1 MQALSGSKSISR
13 VRAFD
18 VLIISGILYAAKFFL
33 PVTFLTDVA
42 IFSIYVL
49 AFDLL
54 YGYMG
59 WLSFGHMLYL
69 GVGAYSA
76 ALFLKF
82 VNPNGFVGVAVALLA
97 GGAAGLIIG
106 PVVLRRGGAY
116 FALVNLAFNEIVYF
130 LLLIPLR
137 DYTGGNDGTY
147 FNVTRSPID
156 LANGEVFF
164 VFVLVCLFVAGLAFK
179 HIVGSPFG
187 FLLRAIKENEVKVAF
202 LGYNPFKTKY
212 VAFIISTVLAAFAGA
227 LYSLHYSYVAPSF
240 IDPLRSAEVVIAS
253 LLGGPGTLFGSYVGA
268 AALIGMKDL
277 ISMYTGSWE
286 LVLGIAIIIIMYR
299 FKRGIWGY
307 VEKTLNR
314 RQ

>member
-1 MQALSGSKSISR
+1 MLSR
-13 VRAFD
+13 VRGFE
-18 VLIISGILYAAKFFL
+18 VLAISGILYVAKFFL

-69 GVGAYSA
+69 GVGAYSI

-82 VNPNGFVGVAVALLA
+82 VNPNGLIGIPVALLA
-97 GGAAGLIIG
+97 GAVVGLLIG

-147 FNVTRSPID
+147 FNVIRTPID
-156 LANGEVFF
+156 LADGEVFF
-164 VFVLVCLFVAGLAFK
+164 VFVLLCLFLAGLTFK
-179 HIVGSPFG
+179 YIIGSPFG

-202 LGYNPFKTKY
+202 LGYNPFRIKY
-212 VAFIISTVLAAFAGA
+212 VAFIISTVLSAFAGA
-227 LYSLHYSYVAPSF
+227 LYTLHYSYVAPSF

-253 LLGGPGTLFGSYVGA
+253 LLGGPGTFFGAYVGA
-268 AALIGMKDL
+268 AGLIGMKDL
-277 ISMYTGSWE
+277 ISMYTGTWE
-286 LVLGIAIIIIMYR
+286 LVLGIVIIIIMYR

-307 VEKTLNR
+307 VEKTFAG

>member
-1 MQALSGSKSISR
+1 MRLRG
-13 VRAFD
+13 FLD
-18 VLIISGILYAAKFFL
+18 VAIISIILYAAKFAL
-33 PVTFLTDVA
+33 PVTFLTDIA
-42 IFSIYVL
+42 IFSIFVL

-69 GVGAYSA
+69 GVGAYSI
-76 ALFLKF
+76 ALFLKYI
-82 VNPNGFVGVAVALLA
+82 NPNGLVGITVALLA
-97 GGAAGLIIG
+97 GAIAGLMIG

-116 FALVNLAFNEIVYF
+116 FALVNLAFNEIAYF

-147 FNVTRSPID
+147 FSVMRTPID
-156 LANGEVFF
+156 LTNGEVFF
-164 VFVLVCLFVAGLAFK
+164 VFVLLCLFIAGLAFK
-179 HIVGSPFG
+179 YIVGSPFG

-202 LGYNPFKTKY
+202 LGYNPFNVKY
-212 VAFIISTVLAAFAGA
+212 VSFIISTVLSAFAGG
-227 LYSLHYSYVAPSF
+227 LYTLHYSYVAPSF

-253 LLGGPGTLFGSYVGA
+253 LLGGPGTFFGAYVGA
-268 AALIGMKDL
+268 LGLIGMKDL
-277 ISMYTGSWE
+277 ISMYTSSWE
-286 LVLGIAIIIIMYR
+286 LVLGIAIIIIMYQ

-307 VEKTLNR
+307 VEKTFSR